1 MPGSSEETGKEAPAC
16 PSRRV
21 FVGLEMA
28 RWVCK
33 HEDLSSDPQHL
44 RKELDE
50 VAQASDLCC

>member
-33 HEDLSSDPQHL
+33 HEDLSSDPQTPCKMKDVSVCL
-44 RKELDE
+44 
-50 VAQASDLCC
+50 